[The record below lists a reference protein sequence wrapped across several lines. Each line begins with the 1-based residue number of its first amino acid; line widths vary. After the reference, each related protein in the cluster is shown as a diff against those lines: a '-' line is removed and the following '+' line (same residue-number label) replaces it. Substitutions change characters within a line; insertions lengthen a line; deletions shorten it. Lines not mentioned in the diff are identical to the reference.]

1 MYQNHLIHCFYN
13 VPRSDINC
21 GGSLLIDIL
30 SGGFTIKIAISGKG
44 GVGKTTLAGTLAR
57 LFARDGYNVVAI
69 DADPDMNLASAL
81 GVETNPKPV
90 TEYKEMVQSR
100 AGAEFGMFKLNPK
113 VDDVVDMCGCVGPD
127 GVKLVVMGTIDT
139 GGSGCMCPE
148 TAFLRAL
155 LRHVI
160 LRENDLVIMD
170 MEAGIEHLGRGTTR
184 GVDVMIAV
192 VEPGLRSVE
201 TLERI
206 KKLASD
212 IGVERIMAVIN
223 KTPDEPEIIMNKLN
237 EMGIPLLGVV
247 PYDVSLMGADL
258 EGKSPL
264 DVGGPAV
271 DAIKEIKNT
280 LETLFGK
287 MSQEDAE
294 KKAAQ

>member
-1 MYQNHLIHCFYN
+1 MQCYTLYTA
-13 VPRSDINC
+13 RSDINSGRLAYLHKGPF
-21 GGSLLIDIL
+21 GGL
-30 SGGFTIKIAISGKG
+30 TIKIAISGKG

-57 LFARDGYNVVAI
+57 LFAQDGYNVVAI

-81 GVETNPKPV
+81 GAEENPKPI
-90 TEYKEMVQSR
+90 TAYKDMVAKR

-113 VDDVVDMCGCVGPD
+113 VDDVVETCGCVGPD
-127 GVKLVVMGTIDT
+127 GVKFVVMGTVDT

-160 LRENDLVIMD
+160 LREKDLVIMD

-206 KKLASD
+206 KKLSED
-212 IGVERIMAVIN
+212 LGVERIMAVIS
-223 KTPDEPEIIMNKLN
+223 KAPEDPKIIKDKLAEMNVP
-237 EMGIPLLGVV
+237 ILGTI
-247 PYDVSLMGADL
+247 PYDTNLIEADL
-258 EGKSPL
+258 SGKSPL
-264 DVGGPAV
+264 DVGGPGVEAMK
-271 DAIKEIKNT
+271 DIKER
-280 LETLFGK
+280 LVELFG
-287 MSQEDAE
+287 DVAE
-294 KKAAQ
+294 EEEEEEAGAA